1 MKETPLFEIT
11 VTGVENREWQGTVR
25 FPASGE
31 QVPFHSLLE
40 LIRVAE
46 HGMTRMTKDPS
57 GK

>member
-11 VTGVENREWQGTVR
+11 VTGIENREWQGTVC

-31 QVPFHSLLE
+31 QVPFQSLLE

-46 HGMTRMTKDPS
+46 HGML
-57 GK
+57 

>member
-11 VTGVENREWQGTVR
+11 VTGIENREWQGTVC

-31 QVPFHSLLE
+31 QVPFQSLLE

-46 HGMTRMTKDPS
+46 HGMFRMTKDIS

>member
-1 MKETPLFEIT
+1 MKETPLFEIP

-31 QVPFHSLLE
+31 QVPFQSLLE

-46 HGMTRMTKDPS
+46 HGMSRMTKDIS